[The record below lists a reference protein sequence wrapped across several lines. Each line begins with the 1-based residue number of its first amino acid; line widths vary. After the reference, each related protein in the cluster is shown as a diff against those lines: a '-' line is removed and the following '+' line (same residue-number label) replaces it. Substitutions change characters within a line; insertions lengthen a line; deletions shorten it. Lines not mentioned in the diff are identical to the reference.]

1 MFVFFFPFFS
11 SFDDID
17 DKTRVN
23 HEAGE
28 EALLLLLAN

>member
-1 MFVFFFPFFS
+1 MFVVFFSFFFPF
-11 SFDDID
+11 DDVD